1 MSNSIGMK
9 GYMKGA
15 LLLTISAIIVKIM
28 SAIYRV
34 PFQNLVGDAGFYIYQ
49 QVYPFISFF
58 VAWTSGGFA
67 VAISKML
74 ADAELCPDA
83 SLKKGLISRT
93 VFLYLAGLSLVFFSV
108 LFFGAELLAE
118 WMGDEQLSPLLRTGS
133 FVTLFMPF
141 LAIMKGSFQ
150 SRGEMS
156 PVAKAQAF
164 EQFIRVTIILAGAF
178 FVMATSRSLYSAGHM
193 AVLGTVIGEVAGV
206 LLLVYFSGK
215 SFSTVPFKNIGKH
228 HREKK
233 WPIIKEVTLLS
244 ISISMSSL
252 LLLCFQLI
260 DSFTVYSLMVENGI
274 ESQLAKEMK
283 GIYDRGQSLVQLG
296 IVIASSLSI
305 AIVPLVAVQSKKK
318 TGRGAKPFIQLTYR
332 TALLFGV
339 ASSLGLVIVMPYV
352 NKMLFE
358 TNALQMVLTIYV
370 LQIIPLSIIL
380 TFTAILQG
388 MGKLKVPFLI
398 LTGAILFKGIGNMT
412 LVPLWN
418 VLGSAVSSGVVLLFA
433 SILFIGYLK
442 KLTSVQFAPL
452 RFYIK
457 LAGAGIAMALAVL
470 LLNECL
476 QMKSGMFSSGRMEAV
491 VFGSVLIVTGAF
503 VFLTFVAKSRMLSEK
518 EWFLIPFG
526 RRMAAYQ
533 LWLNKRK

>member
-1 MSNSIGMK
+1 MSNSIGLK

-15 LLLTISAIIVKIM
+15 LLLTVSALIVKVL

-74 ADAELCPDA
+74 ADAELGRDA
-83 SLKKGLISRT
+83 IRKKGIIART
-93 VFLYLAGLSLVFFSV
+93 VFLYLSGLSLMFFSI
-108 LFFGAELLAE
+108 LFFGAELLAD
-118 WMGDEQLSPLLRTGS
+118 WMGDEELSPLLRTGA

-141 LAIMKGSFQ
+141 LALMKGTFQ
-150 SRGEMS
+150 SRGEMA
-156 PVAKAQAF
+156 PVAKAQVF
-164 EQFIRVTIILAGAF
+164 EQLIRVTIILAGAF
-178 FVMATSRSLYSAGHM
+178 FVMAVSGSLYSAGNM
-193 AVLGTVIGEVAGV
+193 ALLGTVAGEAAGV
-206 LLLVYFSGK
+206 FLMVHYFRKVFNLSLFQHARG
-215 SFSTVPFKNIGKH
+215 
-228 HREKK
+228 REKK
-233 WPIIKEVTLLS
+233 WPIIKEVTVLS

-260 DSFTVYSLMVENGI
+260 DSFTVYSLMVESGI
-274 ESQLAKEMK
+274 DAQSAKEMK
-283 GIYDRGQSLVQLG
+283 GIYDRGQPLVQLG

-305 AIVPLVAVQSKKK
+305 AVVPLVAIQSKKK

-352 NKMLFE
+352 NEMLFE
-358 TNALQMVLTIYV
+358 TNSLQKVLSVFV
-370 LQIIPLSIIL
+370 LQIVPLSIIL

-388 MGKLKVPFLI
+388 MGKLKVPFVI
-398 LTGAILFKGIGNMT
+398 LTGAIIFKAIGNVV
-412 LVPLWN
+412 LVPVWN
-418 VLGSAVSSGVVLLFA
+418 VLGSAVA
-433 SILFIGYLK
+433 STAMLFIAAILMAVYLK
-442 KLTSVQFAPL
+442 KLTFVQLAPWD
-452 RFYIK
+452 FYIK
-457 LAGAGIAMALAVL
+457 LSGASIAMAIAVIIIDQCFGVFGGIFG
-470 LLNECL
+470 N
-476 QMKSGMFSSGRMEAV
+476 SRMEAA
-491 VFGSVLIVTGAF
+491 VFGMILIAVGAF

-518 EWFLIPFG
+518 EWFFIPLG

-533 LWLNKRK
+533 LWLNNRK